1 MLQWR
6 NFVYGAMVLALPVL
20 FVADDTGASMLHNQG
35 GVLLNGK
42 PAPDS
47 SAIFRNDTIE
57 TQPHHE
63 ATIDAT
69 GSTATV
75 KEETLIQNGE
85 NELVLEHGTILVS
98 TSRGMAVR
106 VGCLRVVPA
115 TADWTQYDVTDV
127 NGKVTVDAHKNDVR
141 IEVRRAGSQQV
152 RQPRPSDVATV
163 REGEHTSR
171 EEKCSAAAK
180 RPRYEAAD
188 GAILNDPWAKW
199 SAMGVIGVV
208 TCLALC
214 RGDDP
219 VSPSRP

>member
-1 MLQWR
+1 LFQWR
-6 NFVYGAMVLALPVL
+6 NFVCGAMIVALPASL
-20 FVADDTGASMLHNQG
+20 VADDTGAAMLHNQG

-57 TQPHHE
+57 THPHYE
-63 ATIDAT
+63 ATIDTT
-69 GSTATV
+69 GSTVTV

-85 NELVLEHGTILVS
+85 NELVLEHGTLLVS

-106 VGCLRVVPA
+106 VGCLRVVPVSA
-115 TADWTQYDVTDV
+115 EWTQYDVTDV
-127 NGKVTVDAHKNDVR
+127 NGKVTVNAQKNDVL
-141 IEVRRAGSQQV
+141 IEVRRTGSQEM
-152 RQPRPSDVATV
+152 RQQGSSDRATV
-163 REGEHTSR
+163 REGEQASR

-199 SAMGVIGVV
+199 PAVGVIGVV

-219 VSPSRP
+219 VSPDRP